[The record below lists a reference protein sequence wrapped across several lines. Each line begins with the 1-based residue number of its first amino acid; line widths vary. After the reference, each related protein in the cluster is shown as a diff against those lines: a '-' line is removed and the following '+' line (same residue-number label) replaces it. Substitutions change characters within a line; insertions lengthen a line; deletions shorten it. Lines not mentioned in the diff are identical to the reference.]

1 MPATPTQVLAGLKTR
16 LATISGLRT
25 FQFQPSQLNPPVAY
39 PVINSVNYHRAMGG
53 GLVVFDCTV
62 YVIVGRYTDDRAN
75 ADLDGYLAYSGAK
88 SIRAALEGDETL
100 GGVAQSL
107 TVNSS
112 TDISSIQQSDAEFL
126 QIATQ
131 VTVNG

>member
-1 MPATPTQVLAGLKTR
+1 MAATATQVLTGLKNR

-25 FQFQPSQLNPPVAY
+25 YFYQPASVNPPIAW
-39 PVINSVNYHRAMGG
+39 PVISQVNYHRAMGG
-53 GLVVFDCTV
+53 GLVVYECVV
-62 YVIVGRYTDDRAN
+62 YVVVGRYTDDRAN
-75 ADLDGYLAYSGAK
+75 ADIDGYLAFSGAK
-88 SIRAALEGDETL
+88 SIRAALEADETL

-107 TVNSS
+107 TVASS
-112 TDISSIQQSDAEFL
+112 TDITAIQQADAEFL

>member
-1 MPATPTQVLAGLKTR
+1 MAATPSQVLAGLKAR
-16 LATISGLRT
+16 LATITGLRT

-39 PVINSVNYHRAMGG
+39 PVINSINYHRAMRG
-53 GLVVFDCTV
+53 GLVVYDCVV

-75 ADLDGYLAYSGAK
+75 ADLDGYLAFSGAK

-107 TVNSS
+107 TVNGS
-112 TDISSIQQSDAEFL
+112 TDISAIQQSDAEFL

>member
-1 MPATPTQVLAGLKTR
+1 
-16 LATISGLRT
+16 
-25 FQFQPSQLNPPVAY
+25 
-39 PVINSVNYHRAMGG
+39 MGG
-53 GLVVFDCTV
+53 GLVVYDCIV

-75 ADLDGYLAYSGAK
+75 ADLDDYLAYSGAK
-88 SIRAALEGDETL
+88 SIRAILEGDETL

-107 TVNSS
+107 TVASS
-112 TDISSIQQSDAEFL
+112 ADITSINQADAEFL

>member
-1 MPATPTQVLAGLKTR
+1 MPATASQVVTGLKNR
-16 LATISGLRT
+16 LSLITGLRT
-25 FQFQPSQLNPPVAY
+25 FSFQPSQVNPPVAY

-53 GLVVFDCTV
+53 GLVVYDCVV
-62 YVIVGRYTDDRAN
+62 YVITGRYTDDRAN
-75 ADLDGYLAYSGAK
+75 DDIDDYLAYSGAK
-88 SIRAALEGDETL
+88 SIRAIIEADETL

-107 TVNSS
+107 TVSS
-112 TDISSIQQSDAEFL
+112 SSDISSLSQGDAEFL